1 MVTVTLTK
9 DMRPWREGDDVH
21 LADDAARRLIDSGEA
36 KDPRTFPE
44 GKPLKVAAK
53 PAPTYRTKDVSRG

>member
-9 DMRPWREGDDVH
+9 DMRPWREGDPIHVSDT
-21 LADDAARRLIDSGEA
+21 LARKLVDEGSA

-44 GKPLKVAAK
+44 GKPLKVASK